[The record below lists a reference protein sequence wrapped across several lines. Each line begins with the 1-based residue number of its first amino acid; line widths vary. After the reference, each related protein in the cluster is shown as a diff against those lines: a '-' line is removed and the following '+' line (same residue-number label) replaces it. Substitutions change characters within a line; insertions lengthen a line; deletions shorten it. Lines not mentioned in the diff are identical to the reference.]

1 MRLEVYRDSRE
12 GMELVGA
19 FASTDFGIRFFYDVR
34 YVQRGEEKG
43 EFGISET
50 MPLDFG
56 HYEPQEY
63 APFFQGLLP
72 EGVVLANLAERYQVP
87 RNDFLA
93 FFEKL
98 GCESIGALTFVAE
111 GSRLTDFE
119 PSYAPL
125 EHSAVEQLRH
135 DAERAVT
142 EMTDELRL
150 SLSGAQSKVAWYL
163 PEEIDARDAALDD
176 WLLPLGTAPSSH
188 IVKVARKG
196 REELAYNEFVCMEIA
211 RQCGF
216 TTPDVALI
224 PEIPG
229 AIAIKRYDRVP
240 LDEGGLVRLHQ
251 EDFCQARGLPLYL
264 KYADAHPEI
273 SYVRVIAELINA
285 VSERPAQDRLEMT
298 RRLLLHYL
306 IGNSDNH
313 LKNYAFLYSEDW
325 KHRTLAPLYDL
336 TCIPLTGYSTKMA
349 FALGSHREL
358 SDIAADDLAG
368 MAQDM
373 GISLKMAI
381 EEARLLAERFEAID
395 PVNFEVPEV
404 RAMTRRVVENAIPR
418 LAVLRSFA
426 EL

>member
-43 EFGISET
+43 EFGVSES

-56 HYEPQEY
+56 YYEPQEY

-111 GSRLTDFE
+111 RSRLTDFK

-125 EHSAVEQLRH
+125 ENSVVEQLRE

-150 SLSGAQSKVAWYL
+150 SLSGVQSKVAWYL
-163 PEEIDARDAALDD
+163 PEEIDARDAALSD
-176 WLLPLGTAPSSH
+176 WKLPLGTAPSSH
-188 IVKVARKG
+188 IVKVARRG

-211 RQCGF
+211 QRCGF
-216 TTPDVALI
+216 ATSDVALI

-229 AIAIKRYDRVP
+229 AIAVKRYDRVP
-240 LDEGGLVRLHQ
+240 LDEGGLLRLHQ

-264 KYADAHPEI
+264 KYADAHPGV
-273 SYVRVIAELINA
+273 SYVQVIAKLIDA
-285 VSERPAQDRLEMT
+285 VSESPAQDRVEMA
-298 RRLLLHYL
+298 RRLLFHYL

-325 KHRTLAPLYDL
+325 RHRALAPLYDL

-358 SDIAADDLAG
+358 SGITADDLAR
-368 MAQDM
+368 MAEDM
-373 GISLKMAI
+373 RVSLKAVK
-381 EEARLLAERFEAID
+381 EEARLLVERFEAVD
-395 PVNFEVPEV
+395 PASFVEFDIQ
-404 RAMTRRVVENAIPR
+404 ATAKRVMENAAPR
-418 LAVLRSFA
+418 LAVLKSFA
-426 EL
+426 C

>member
-43 EFGISET
+43 EFGISES

-56 HYEPQEY
+56 YYEPQEY

-93 FFEKL
+93 FFERL

-111 GSRLTDFE
+111 GARMTDFE

-125 EHSAVEQLRH
+125 EHSAVERLRE

-163 PEEIDARDAALDD
+163 PEGIDARDAALSD
-176 WLLPLGTAPSSH
+176 WKLPLGTAPSSH
-188 IVKVARKG
+188 IVKIARRG

-216 TTPDVALI
+216 ATPDVALI

-229 AIAIKRYDRVP
+229 AIAVKRYDRVP
-240 LDEGGLVRLHQ
+240 LGKGGLLRLHQ

-264 KYADAHPEI
+264 KYADAHPEV
-273 SYVRVIAELINA
+273 SYVQIIVKLVDA
-285 VSERPAQDRLEMT
+285 VSERPAQERLEMV

-325 KHRTLAPLYDL
+325 KHRALAPLYDL

-349 FALGSHREL
+349 FAFGAHREL
-358 SDIAADDLAG
+358 SDITADDLVC
-368 MAQDM
+368 MTQDM
-373 GISLKMAI
+373 RISLKAAK

-395 PVNFEVPEV
+395 PSSFVEFDTQ
-404 RAMTRRVVENAIPR
+404 AMAKRVMENAAPR
-418 LAVLRSFA
+418 LSVLKSFA
-426 EL
+426 C

>member
-43 EFGISET
+43 EFGISES

-56 HYEPQEY
+56 CYEPQEY

-111 GSRLTDFE
+111 GSRLTDFK

-125 EHSAVEQLRH
+125 ENSVVEQLRE

-163 PEEIDARDAALDD
+163 PEEVDARDAALSD
-176 WLLPLGTAPSSH
+176 WEAAAWDGTVLAY
-188 IVKVARKG
+188 RKG
-196 REELAYNEFVCMEIA
+196 RSKRREELAYNEFVCMEIA
-211 RQCGF
+211 RRCGF
-216 TTPDVALI
+216 ATPDVALI

-229 AIAIKRYDRVP
+229 AIAVKRYDRVP
-240 LDEGGLVRLHQ
+240 LGEGGLLRLHQ

-264 KYADAHPEI
+264 KYADAHPEV
-273 SYVRVIAELINA
+273 SYVQVIAKLVDA
-285 VSERPAQDRLEMT
+285 VSERPAQERLEMA
-298 RRLLLHYL
+298 RRLLFHYL

-325 KHRTLAPLYDL
+325 KHRALAPLYDL

-349 FALGSHREL
+349 FALGAHREL
-358 SDIAADDLAG
+358 SDITADDLART
-368 MAQDM
+368 AEDM
-373 GISLKMAI
+373 RVSRKAAK

-395 PVNFEVPEV
+395 PTSFVEFDTQAMAK
-404 RAMTRRVVENAIPR
+404 RAMENAASR
-418 LAVLRSFA
+418 LAVLKSFA
-426 EL
+426 G

>member
-1 MRLEVYRDSRE
+1 
-12 GMELVGA
+12 
-19 FASTDFGIRFFYDVR
+19 
-34 YVQRGEEKG
+34 
-43 EFGISET
+43 

-56 HYEPQEY
+56 PYEPQEY
-63 APFFQGLLP
+63 APFFHGLLP
-72 EGVVLANLAERYQVP
+72 EGAVLANLAERYQVP

-111 GSRLTDFE
+111 GTDLADFE
-119 PSYAPL
+119 PSYAPM
-125 EHSAVEQLRH
+125 EPSMIDQMRE

-163 PEEIDARDAALDD
+163 PEGIDARDAALRD
-176 WLLPLGTAPSSH
+176 WRLPLGTAPSSH
-188 IVKVARKG
+188 IVKVARTG
-196 REELAYNEFVCMEIA
+196 REELAYNELACMEIA

-216 TTPDVALI
+216 ATSDVALI

-229 AIAIKRYDRVP
+229 AIAVKRYDRVP
-240 LDEGGLVRLHQ
+240 LGNNGLLRLHQ

-264 KYADAHPEI
+264 KYADAYPEV
-273 SYVRVIAELINA
+273 SYIQVIAKLIDA
-285 VSERPAQDRLEMT
+285 VSERPAQDRLEMA

-325 KHRTLAPLYDL
+325 KRRTLAPLYDL

-349 FALGSHREL
+349 FALGAHREL
-358 SDIAADDLAG
+358 SEISADDLASWLTIWAFLCG
-368 MAQDM
+368 RQ
-373 GISLKMAI
+373 KK
-381 EEARLLAERFEAID
+381 
-395 PVNFEVPEV
+395 
-404 RAMTRRVVENAIPR
+404 RRSC
-418 LAVLRSFA
+418 LRSVSKLSIWPASRGPTCKSWQGALGKTLRLGWPCLRHLPAKNRAAGERLGFGLDPHLGA
-426 EL
+426 GEAAFCRDNLWFFSGRLPGFTVAL

>member
-43 EFGISET
+43 EFGISES

-56 HYEPQEY
+56 CYEPQEY

-111 GSRLTDFE
+111 GSRLTDFK

-125 EHSAVEQLRH
+125 ENSVVEQLRE

-163 PEEIDARDAALDD
+163 PEEVDARDAALSD
-176 WLLPLGTAPSSH
+176 WKLPLGMAPSSH
-188 IVKVARKG
+188 IVKVARRG

-211 RQCGF
+211 RRCGF
-216 TTPDVALI
+216 ATPDVALI

-229 AIAIKRYDRVP
+229 AIAVKRYDRVP
-240 LDEGGLVRLHQ
+240 LGEGGLLRLHQ

-264 KYADAHPEI
+264 KYADAHPEV
-273 SYVRVIAELINA
+273 SYVQVIAKLVDA
-285 VSERPAQDRLEMT
+285 VSERPAQERLEMA
-298 RRLLLHYL
+298 RRLLFHYL
-306 IGNSDNH
+306 IGNSTTI
-313 LKNYAFLYSEDW
+313 LRITPFSIA
-325 KHRTLAPLYDL
+325 RT
-336 TCIPLTGYSTKMA
+336 
-349 FALGSHREL
+349 GS
-358 SDIAADDLAG
+358 IARWLPCT
-368 MAQDM
+368 
-373 GISLKMAI
+373 I
-381 EEARLLAERFEAID
+381 
-395 PVNFEVPEV
+395 
-404 RAMTRRVVENAIPR
+404 
-418 LAVLRSFA
+418 
-426 EL
+426 

>member
-1 MRLEVYRDSRE
+1 MKLEVYRDFH
-12 GMELVGA
+12 GAWELAGT
-19 FASTDFGIRFFYDVR
+19 FISTRDEVRFFYDVR
-34 YVQRGEEKG
+34 YVQRGEERG
-43 EFGISET
+43 ECGISES

-56 HYEPQEY
+56 PYEPQEY
-63 APFFQGLLP
+63 APFFHGLLP
-72 EGVVLANLAERYQVP
+72 EGAVLANLAERYQVP

-111 GSRLTDFE
+111 GTDLADFE

-125 EHSAVEQLRH
+125 EPSMIDQMRE

-163 PEEIDARDAALDD
+163 PEGIDARDAALCD
-176 WLLPLGTAPSSH
+176 WRLPLGTAPSSH
-188 IVKVARKG
+188 IVKVARTG
-196 REELAYNEFVCMEIA
+196 REELAYNELACMEIA

-216 TTPDVALI
+216 ATSDVALI

-229 AIAIKRYDRVP
+229 AIAVKRYDRVP
-240 LDEGGLVRLHQ
+240 LGNNGLLRLHQ

-264 KYADAHPEI
+264 KYADAYPEV
-273 SYVRVIAELINA
+273 SYIQVIAKLIDA
-285 VSERPAQDRLEMT
+285 VSERPAQDRLEMA

-325 KHRTLAPLYDL
+325 KRRTLAPLYDL

-349 FALGSHREL
+349 FALGAHREL
-358 SDIAADDLAG
+358 SEISADDLAC
-368 MAQDM
+368 MAHDM
-373 GISLKMAI
+373 GVSLRAAKK
-381 EEARLLAERFEAID
+381 EAQLLAERFEAID
-395 PVNFEVPEV
+395 LASFPGSDVQVM
-404 RAMTRRVVENAIPR
+404 ARRVRENAAPR
-418 LAVLRSFA
+418 LAVLKAFA
-426 EL
+426 G

>member
-1 MRLEVYRDSRE
+1 M
-12 GMELVGA
+12 GH

-43 EFGISET
+43 EFGISES
-50 MPLDFG
+50 MPARFRVLR
-56 HYEPQEY
+56 
-63 APFFQGLLP
+63 APGICSLFPRAFA

-111 GSRLTDFE
+111 GSRLTDFK

-125 EHSAVEQLRH
+125 ENSVVEQLRE

-163 PEEIDARDAALDD
+163 PEEVDARDAALSD
-176 WLLPLGTAPSSH
+176 WKLPLGTAPSSH
-188 IVKVARKG
+188 IIKVARRG

-211 RQCGF
+211 RRCGF
-216 TTPDVALI
+216 ATPDVALI

-229 AIAIKRYDRVP
+229 AIAVKRYDRVP
-240 LDEGGLVRLHQ
+240 LGEGGLLRLHQ

-264 KYADAHPEI
+264 KYADAHPEV
-273 SYVRVIAELINA
+273 SYVQVIAKLVDA
-285 VSERPAQDRLEMT
+285 VSERPAQERLEMA
-298 RRLLLHYL
+298 RRLLFHYL

-325 KHRTLAPLYDL
+325 KHRALAPLYDL

-349 FALGSHREL
+349 FALGAHREL
-358 SDIAADDLAG
+358 SDITADDLART
-368 MAQDM
+368 AEDM
-373 GISLKMAI
+373 RVSRKAAK
-381 EEARLLAERFEAID
+381 EESRLLAERFEAID
-395 PVNFEVPEV
+395 PTSFVEFDTQ
-404 RAMTRRVVENAIPR
+404 AMAKRVMENAASR
-418 LAVLRSFA
+418 LAVLKSFA
-426 EL
+426 G

>member
-43 EFGISET
+43 EFGISES

-56 HYEPQEY
+56 CYEPQEY

-111 GSRLTDFE
+111 GSRLTDFK

-125 EHSAVEQLRH
+125 ENSVVEQLRE

-163 PEEIDARDAALDD
+163 PEEVDARDAALSD
-176 WLLPLGTAPSSH
+176 WKLPLGTAPSSH
-188 IVKVARKG
+188 IVKVARRG

-211 RQCGF
+211 RRCGF
-216 TTPDVALI
+216 ATPDVALI

-229 AIAIKRYDRVP
+229 AIAVSATIAFHLARAVFCGCTKRISVKRA
-240 LDEGGLVRLHQ
+240 
-251 EDFCQARGLPLYL
+251 DFPS
-264 KYADAHPEI
+264 I
-273 SYVRVIAELINA
+273 
-285 VSERPAQDRLEMT
+285 
-298 RRLLLHYL
+298 
-306 IGNSDNH
+306 
-313 LKNYAFLYSEDW
+313 
-325 KHRTLAPLYDL
+325 
-336 TCIPLTGYSTKMA
+336 
-349 FALGSHREL
+349 
-358 SDIAADDLAG
+358 
-368 MAQDM
+368 
-373 GISLKMAI
+373 
-381 EEARLLAERFEAID
+381 
-395 PVNFEVPEV
+395 
-404 RAMTRRVVENAIPR
+404 
-418 LAVLRSFA
+418 
-426 EL
+426 